1 MAKRKDITY
10 KRFQAYV
17 KDKDTAVNHYID
29 NYLTKT
35 QSMFVYTNLP
45 VTIPQGELEHLL
57 QTAGN
62 CFVAKVNGELYAL
75 NGNAGGEPD
84 AYNRPTQYI
93 VANPYLK
100 LNKVYEIGKDG
111 VLFKNDYYMNGLLPL
126 IGKFAVLLTD
136 SNISLNT
143 ATILSRITMLIS
155 ASDDK
160 TKQSADLF
168 MQKILDGDFSVIGE
182 SAFFDGVKLQNTQT
196 GGKQD
201 IMQLVELIQYY
212 KANLL
217 NELGLNANF
226 NMKRERLNRNE
237 VAMNIDV
244 LLPFVDNMLYERQQA
259 VEAINEMF
267 GTEITVDLASSWKTT
282 HEQNDELEQT
292 VETPQGEDPIDE
304 TTDTKDTPDTNGN
317 DPDTDPDREDTKDTA
332 DTTDTKDTDEI
343 EATDET
349 IEKSEKDD
357 NELKDEDK

>member
-1 MAKRKDITY
+1 MAKKKDITY
-10 KRFQAYV
+10 KRFQSYV
-17 KDKDTAVNHYID
+17 KDKDAAVNYYID

-35 QSMFVYTNLP
+35 QSMFVYENLP

-57 QTAGN
+57 QTNGN
-62 CFVAKVNGELYAL
+62 CFVAMVNGNLYAL
-75 NGNAGGEPD
+75 YGSTGGDPD
-84 AYNRPTQYI
+84 VYNRPTQYI
-93 VANPYLK
+93 VANPALK

-136 SNISLNT
+136 SNITLNT

-160 TKQSADLF
+160 TKQSADAF

-182 SAFFDGVKLQNTQT
+182 SAFFNGVKLQNTQT
-196 GGKQD
+196 SNSQ
-201 IMQLVELIQYY
+201 QLTQFVEVIQYY

-217 NELGLNANF
+217 NELGLNANY

-237 VAMNIDV
+237 VSMNIDV

-259 VEAINEMF
+259 VEAINAMF
-267 GTEITVDLASSWKTT
+267 GTEITVDLSSSWKTT
-282 HEQNDELEQT
+282 HEQNDELEQA
-292 VETPQGEDPIDE
+292 VETPKEE
-304 TTDTKDTPDTNGN
+304 TTDI
-317 DPDTDPDREDTKDTA
+317 
-332 DTTDTKDTDEI
+332 I

-349 IEKSEKDD
+349 IEQSAID
-357 NELKDEDK
+357 NNNNEIEDGQQ

>member
-10 KRFQAYV
+10 KRFQSYI

-35 QSMFVYTNLP
+35 QSMFVYENLP

-57 QTAGN
+57 QTNGN
-62 CFVAKVNGELYAL
+62 CFVAMVDGSLYAL
-75 NGNAGGEPD
+75 YGSTGGDPD
-84 AYNRPTQYI
+84 VYNRPTQYI
-93 VANPYLK
+93 VANPALK

-136 SNISLNT
+136 SNITLNT

-160 TKQSADLF
+160 TKQSADAF

-182 SAFFDGVKLQNTQT
+182 SAFFNGVKLQNTQASNS
-196 GGKQD
+196 Q
-201 IMQLVELIQYY
+201 QLTQFVEVIQYY

-217 NELGLNANF
+217 NELGLNANY

-237 VAMNIDV
+237 VSMNIDV

-259 VEAINEMF
+259 VEAINAMF
-267 GTEITVDLASSWKTT
+267 GTEITVDLSSSWKTT
-282 HEQNDELEQT
+282 HEQNDELEQA
-292 VETPQGEDPIDE
+292 VETPKE
-304 TTDTKDTPDTNGN
+304 TTDI
-317 DPDTDPDREDTKDTA
+317 
-332 DTTDTKDTDEI
+332 I
-343 EATDET
+343 EATEET
-349 IEKSEKDD
+349 IEQSAVD
-357 NELKDEDK
+357 NNNNNEIEDGQQ

>member
-10 KRFQAYV
+10 KRFQSYI

-35 QSMFVYTNLP
+35 QSMFVYENLP

-57 QTAGN
+57 QTNGN
-62 CFVAKVNGELYAL
+62 CFVAMVDGNLYAL
-75 NGNAGGEPD
+75 YGSTGGDPD
-84 AYNRPTQYI
+84 VYNRPTQYI
-93 VANPYLK
+93 VVNPALK

-136 SNISLNT
+136 SNITLNT

-160 TKQSADLF
+160 TKQSADAF

-182 SAFFDGVKLQNTQT
+182 SAFFNGVKLQNAQASNSQQLTQF
-196 GGKQD
+196 
-201 IMQLVELIQYY
+201 VEVIQYY

-217 NELGLNANF
+217 NELGLNANY

-237 VAMNIDV
+237 VSMNIDV

-259 VEAINEMF
+259 IEAINAMF
-267 GTEITVDLASSWKTT
+267 GTEITVDLSSSWKTT
-282 HEQNDELEQT
+282 HEQNDELEQA
-292 VETPQGEDPIDE
+292 VETPKEE
-304 TTDTKDTPDTNGN
+304 TTDI
-317 DPDTDPDREDTKDTA
+317 
-332 DTTDTKDTDEI
+332 I
-343 EATDET
+343 EATEET
-349 IEKSEKDD
+349 IEQSVID
-357 NELKDEDK
+357 NNNNEIEDGQQ

>member
-10 KRFQAYV
+10 KRFQSYI

-35 QSMFVYTNLP
+35 QSMFVYENLP

-57 QTAGN
+57 QTNGN
-62 CFVAKVNGELYAL
+62 CFVAMVDGNLYAL
-75 NGNAGGEPD
+75 YGSTGGDPD
-84 AYNRPTQYI
+84 VYNRPTQYI
-93 VANPYLK
+93 VANPALK

-136 SNISLNT
+136 SNITLNT

-160 TKQSADLF
+160 TKQSADAF

-182 SAFFDGVKLQNTQT
+182 SAFFNGVKLQNTQAANS
-196 GGKQD
+196 Q
-201 IMQLVELIQYY
+201 QLTQFVEVIQYY

-217 NELGLNANF
+217 NELGLNANY

-237 VAMNIDV
+237 VSMNIDV

-259 VEAINEMF
+259 VEAINAMF
-267 GTEITVDLASSWKTT
+267 GTEITVDLSSSWKTT
-282 HEQNDELEQT
+282 HEQNDELEQV
-292 VETPQGEDPIDE
+292 VETPKEDPIDE
-304 TTDTKDTPDTNGN
+304 TTDI
-317 DPDTDPDREDTKDTA
+317 
-332 DTTDTKDTDEI
+332 I
-343 EATDET
+343 EATEET
-349 IEKSEKDD
+349 IEQPVID
-357 NELKDEDK
+357 NNNNNNEIEDGEQ

>member
-10 KRFQAYV
+10 KRFQSYI

-35 QSMFVYTNLP
+35 QSMFVYENLP
-45 VTIPQGELEHLL
+45 VTIPQSELEHLL
-57 QTAGN
+57 QTTGN
-62 CFVAKVNGELYAL
+62 CFVAEVDGKLYAL
-75 NGNAGGEPD
+75 SGNTGGVND

-93 VANPYLK
+93 VANPA
-100 LNKVYEIGKDG
+100 LNLCKTYEIGKDG
-111 VLFKNDYYMNGLLPL
+111 VLVKNDYYMNGLLPL

-143 ATILSRITMLIS
+143 AVILSRITMLIS

-160 TKQSADLF
+160 TKQSADTF

-182 SAFFDGVKLQNTQT
+182 SAFFDGVKLQTTPT
-196 GGKQD
+196 GSSNQL
-201 IMQLVELIQYY
+201 MQLMEIIQYY

-226 NMKRERLNRNE
+226 NMKRERLNRSE
-237 VAMNIDV
+237 VSMNIDV

-267 GTEITVDLASSWKTT
+267 GTEITVDLHSSWKTT
-282 HEQNDELEQT
+282 HEQNDELEQE
-292 VETPQGEDPIDE
+292 VETPKGENPIDE
-304 TTDTKDTPDTNGN
+304 TSDT
-317 DPDTDPDREDTKDTA
+317 EDNP
-332 DTTDTKDTDEI
+332 DTKDTDDTPNTEDTDDTKDKSTDKL

-349 IEKSEKDD
+349 IEKSDTDKDK
-357 NELKDEDK
+357 EDET

>member
-10 KRFQAYV
+10 KRFQSYI

-35 QSMFVYTNLP
+35 QSMFVYENLP
-45 VTIPQGELEHLL
+45 VTIPQSELEHLL
-57 QTAGN
+57 QTTGN
-62 CFVAKVNGELYAL
+62 CFVAEVDGNLYAL
-75 NGNAGGEPD
+75 SGSTGGVND

-93 VANPYLK
+93 VANPA
-100 LNKVYEIGKDG
+100 LNLCKTYEIGKDG
-111 VLFKNDYYMNGLLPL
+111 VLVKNDYYMNGLLPL

-143 ATILSRITMLIS
+143 AVILSRITMLIS

-160 TKQSADLF
+160 TKQSADTF

-182 SAFFDGVKLQNTQT
+182 SAFFDGVKLQTTPT
-196 GGKQD
+196 GSSNQL
-201 IMQLVELIQYY
+201 MQLMEIIQYY

-226 NMKRERLNRNE
+226 NMKRERLNRSE
-237 VAMNIDV
+237 VSMNIDV

-267 GTEITVDLASSWKTT
+267 GTEITVDLHSSWKTT
-282 HEQNDELEQT
+282 HEQNDELEQE
-292 VETPQGEDPIDE
+292 VETPKGENPIDE
-304 TTDTKDTPDTNGN
+304 TSDT
-317 DPDTDPDREDTKDTA
+317 EDN
-332 DTTDTKDTDEI
+332 TDTKDTDDTKDTPNPDDPDNTKSTDKL

-349 IEKSEKDD
+349 IEKSDTDKDK
-357 NELKDEDK
+357 KDET

>member
-10 KRFQAYV
+10 KRFQSYI

-35 QSMFVYTNLP
+35 QSMFVYENLP

-57 QTAGN
+57 QTNGN
-62 CFVAKVNGELYAL
+62 CFVAMVDGNLYAL
-75 NGNAGGEPD
+75 YGSTGGDPD
-84 AYNRPTQYI
+84 VYNRPTQYI
-93 VANPYLK
+93 VANPALK

-136 SNISLNT
+136 SNITLNT

-160 TKQSADLF
+160 TKQSADAF

-182 SAFFDGVKLQNTQT
+182 SAFFNGVKLQNTQASNS
-196 GGKQD
+196 Q
-201 IMQLVELIQYY
+201 QLTQFVEVIQYY

-217 NELGLNANF
+217 NELGLNANY

-237 VAMNIDV
+237 VSMNIDV

-259 VEAINEMF
+259 VEAINAMF
-267 GTEITVDLASSWKTT
+267 GTEITVDLSSSWKTT
-282 HEQNDELEQT
+282 HEQNDELEQA
-292 VETPQGEDPIDE
+292 VETPKETPKE
-304 TTDTKDTPDTNGN
+304 TTDI
-317 DPDTDPDREDTKDTA
+317 
-332 DTTDTKDTDEI
+332 I
-343 EATDET
+343 EATEET
-349 IEKSEKDD
+349 IEQPAID
-357 NELKDEDK
+357 NNNEIEDGQQ

>member
-10 KRFQAYV
+10 KRFQSYI

-35 QSMFVYTNLP
+35 QSMFVYENLP
-45 VTIPQGELEHLL
+45 VTIPQSELEHLL
-57 QTAGN
+57 QTTGN
-62 CFVAKVNGELYAL
+62 CFVAEVNGELYAL
-75 NGNAGGEPD
+75 SGSTGGVND

-93 VANPYLK
+93 VANPA
-100 LNKVYEIGKDG
+100 LNLCKTYEIGKDG
-111 VLFKNDYYMNGLLPL
+111 VLVKNDYYMNGLLPL

-143 ATILSRITMLIS
+143 AVILSRITMLIS

-160 TKQSADLF
+160 TKQSADTF

-182 SAFFDGVKLQNTQT
+182 SAFFDGVKLQTTPTSNSNQL
-196 GGKQD
+196 
-201 IMQLVELIQYY
+201 MQLVEIIQYY

-226 NMKRERLNRNE
+226 NMKRERLNRSE
-237 VAMNIDV
+237 VSMNIDV

-267 GTEITVDLASSWKTT
+267 GTEITVDLHSSWKTT
-282 HEQNDELEQT
+282 HEQNDELEQE
-292 VETPQGEDPIDE
+292 VETPKGEDPIDE
-304 TTDTKDTPDTNGN
+304 TSDTTDTPHTE
-317 DPDTDPDREDTKDTA
+317 DTDDTK
-332 DTTDTKDTDEI
+332 DTKDTDNTDSTDKL

-349 IEKSEKDD
+349 IEKSDTDKDKK
-357 NELKDEDK
+357 EDET

>member
-10 KRFQAYV
+10 KRFQSYI

-35 QSMFVYTNLP
+35 QSMFVYENLP

-57 QTAGN
+57 QTNGN
-62 CFVAKVNGELYAL
+62 CFVAMVDGNLYAL
-75 NGNAGGEPD
+75 YGSTGGDPD
-84 AYNRPTQYI
+84 VYNRPTQYI
-93 VANPYLK
+93 VANPALK

-136 SNISLNT
+136 SNITLNT

-160 TKQSADLF
+160 TKQSADAF

-182 SAFFDGVKLQNTQT
+182 SAFFNGVKLQNTQASNS
-196 GGKQD
+196 Q
-201 IMQLVELIQYY
+201 QLTQFVEVIQYY

-217 NELGLNANF
+217 NELGLNANY

-237 VAMNIDV
+237 VSMNIDV

-259 VEAINEMF
+259 VEAINTMF
-267 GTEITVDLASSWKTT
+267 GTEITVDLSSSWKTT
-282 HEQNDELEQT
+282 HEQNDELEQA
-292 VETPQGEDPIDE
+292 VETPKEE
-304 TTDTKDTPDTNGN
+304 TTDI
-317 DPDTDPDREDTKDTA
+317 
-332 DTTDTKDTDEI
+332 I
-343 EATDET
+343 EATEET
-349 IEKSEKDD
+349 IEQPVID
-357 NELKDEDK
+357 NNNNEIEDGQQ

>member
-10 KRFQAYV
+10 KRFQSYI

-35 QSMFVYTNLP
+35 QSMFVYENLP

-57 QTAGN
+57 QTNGN
-62 CFVAKVNGELYAL
+62 CFVAMVDGNLYAL
-75 NGNAGGEPD
+75 YGSTGGEPD
-84 AYNRPTQYI
+84 VYNRPTQYI
-93 VANPYLK
+93 VANPALK

-136 SNISLNT
+136 SNITLNT

-160 TKQSADLF
+160 TKQSADAF

-182 SAFFDGVKLQNTQT
+182 SAFFNGVKLQNTQASNS
-196 GGKQD
+196 Q
-201 IMQLVELIQYY
+201 QLTQFVEVIQYY

-217 NELGLNANF
+217 NELGLNANY

-237 VAMNIDV
+237 VSMNIDV

-259 VEAINEMF
+259 VEAINAMF
-267 GTEITVDLASSWKTT
+267 GTEITVDLSSSWKTT
-282 HEQNDELEQT
+282 HEQNDELEQAVETPKETTDIIEET
-292 VETPQGEDPIDE
+292 VETIEPPVID
-304 TTDTKDTPDTNGN
+304 NN
-317 DPDTDPDREDTKDTA
+317 NN
-332 DTTDTKDTDEI
+332 EI
-343 EATDET
+343 EDGQQ
-349 IEKSEKDD
+349 
-357 NELKDEDK
+357 

>member
-10 KRFQAYV
+10 KRFQSYI

-35 QSMFVYTNLP
+35 QSMFVYENLP
-45 VTIPQGELEHLL
+45 VTIPQSELEHLL
-57 QTAGN
+57 QTTGN
-62 CFVAKVNGELYAL
+62 CFVTDVDGDLYAL
-75 NGNAGGEPD
+75 SGSTGGLLD

-93 VANPYLK
+93 VANPA
-100 LNKVYEIGKDG
+100 LNLCKTYEIGMDG
-111 VLFKNDYYMNGLLPL
+111 VLVKNDYYMNGLLPL

-143 ATILSRITMLIS
+143 AVILSRITMLIS

-160 TKQSADLF
+160 TKQSADSF

-182 SAFFDGVKLQNTQT
+182 SAFFDGVKLQTTPTSNSNQL
-196 GGKQD
+196 
-201 IMQLVELIQYY
+201 MQLVEIIQYY

-226 NMKRERLNRNE
+226 NMKRERLNRSE
-237 VAMNIDV
+237 VSMNIDV

-267 GTEITVDLASSWKTT
+267 GTEITVDLHSSWKTT
-282 HEQNDELEQT
+282 HEQNDELEQE
-292 VETPQGEDPIDE
+292 VETPKGEDPKDE
-304 TTDTKDTPDTNGN
+304 TSDTDDTKDNPNPDDTTTPDDTPNPD
-317 DPDTDPDREDTKDTA
+317 DPDNTKSTDKL
-332 DTTDTKDTDEI
+332 

-349 IEKSEKDD
+349 IEKSDTDKDK
-357 NELKDEDK
+357 EDET

>member
-10 KRFQAYV
+10 KRFQSYV

-35 QSMFVYTNLP
+35 QSMFVYENLP
-45 VTIPQGELEHLL
+45 VTIPQSELEHLL
-57 QTAGN
+57 QTTGN
-62 CFVAKVNGELYAL
+62 CFVAEVNGELYAL
-75 NGNAGGEPD
+75 SGSTGGLTD

-93 VANPYLK
+93 VANPA
-100 LNKVYEIGKDG
+100 LNLTKTYEIGKDG
-111 VLFKNDYYMNGLLPL
+111 VLVKNDYYMNGLLPL

-143 ATILSRITMLIS
+143 AVILSRITMLIS

-160 TKQSADLF
+160 TKQSADVF

-182 SAFFDGVKLQNTQT
+182 SAFFDGVKLQTIPT
-196 GGKQD
+196 GSSSQL
-201 IMQLVELIQYY
+201 MQLMEIIQYY

-226 NMKRERLNRNE
+226 NMKRERLNRSE
-237 VAMNIDV
+237 VSMNIDV

-259 VEAINEMF
+259 VEAINAMF
-267 GTEITVDLASSWKTT
+267 GTEITVDLSSSWKTT

-292 VETPQGEDPIDE
+292 VETPKGEDPIDE
-304 TTDTKDTPDTNGN
+304 TSDTTDTQHTE
-317 DPDTDPDREDTKDTA
+317 DTDDTK
-332 DTTDTKDTDEI
+332 DTKDTDNTDRTDKI
-343 EATDET
+343 EDTDET
-349 IEKSEKDD
+349 IEKSDTDKDKK
-357 NELKDEDK
+357 EDET

>member
-10 KRFQAYV
+10 KRFQSYI

-35 QSMFVYTNLP
+35 QSMFVYENLP

-57 QTAGN
+57 QTNGN
-62 CFVAKVNGELYAL
+62 CFVAMVDGNLYAL
-75 NGNAGGEPD
+75 YGSTGGEPD
-84 AYNRPTQYI
+84 VYNRPTQYI
-93 VANPYLK
+93 VANPALK
-100 LNKVYEIGKDG
+100 LNRVYEIGKEG

-136 SNISLNT
+136 SDITLNT

-160 TKQSADLF
+160 TKQSADAF

-182 SAFFDGVKLQNTQT
+182 SAFFNGVKLQNTQVSNS
-196 GGKQD
+196 Q
-201 IMQLVELIQYY
+201 QLTQFVEVIQYY

-217 NELGLNANF
+217 NELGLNANY

-237 VAMNIDV
+237 VSMNIDV

-259 VEAINEMF
+259 VEAINAMF
-267 GTEITVDLASSWKTT
+267 GTEITVDLSSSWKTT
-282 HEQNDELEQT
+282 HEQNDELEQA
-292 VETPQGEDPIDE
+292 VETPKEE
-304 TTDTKDTPDTNGN
+304 TTDI
-317 DPDTDPDREDTKDTA
+317 
-332 DTTDTKDTDEI
+332 I
-343 EATDET
+343 EATEET
-349 IEKSEKDD
+349 IEQPVID
-357 NELKDEDK
+357 NNNNEIEDGEQ

>member
-10 KRFQAYV
+10 KRFQSYI

-35 QSMFVYTNLP
+35 QSMFVYENLP
-45 VTIPQGELEHLL
+45 VTIPQSELEHLL
-57 QTAGN
+57 QTTGN
-62 CFVAKVNGELYAL
+62 CFVTDVDGDLYAL
-75 NGNAGGEPD
+75 SGSTGGLLD

-93 VANPYLK
+93 VANPAMNLCK
-100 LNKVYEIGKDG
+100 TYEIGIDG
-111 VLFKNDYYMNGLLPL
+111 VLVKNDYYMNGLLPL

-143 ATILSRITMLIS
+143 AVILSRITMLIS

-160 TKQSADLF
+160 TKQSADAF

-182 SAFFDGVKLQNTQT
+182 SAFFDGVKLQTTPT
-196 GGKQD
+196 GSSNQL
-201 IMQLVELIQYY
+201 MQLMEIIQYY

-226 NMKRERLNRNE
+226 NMKRERLNRSE
-237 VAMNIDV
+237 VSMNIDV

-267 GTEITVDLASSWKTT
+267 GTEITVDLHSSWKTT
-282 HEQNDELEQT
+282 HEQNDELEQE
-292 VETPQGEDPIDE
+292 VETPKGENPKDE
-304 TTDTKDTPDTNGN
+304 TSDTEDTPNTDDTDDTPNPEDTDDTKDKG
-317 DPDTDPDREDTKDTA
+317 TDKIED
-332 DTTDTKDTDEI
+332 
-343 EATDET
+343 TDET
-349 IEKSEKDD
+349 IEKSDTDKDKK
-357 NELKDEDK
+357 EDET

>member
-10 KRFQAYV
+10 KRFQSYI

-35 QSMFVYTNLP
+35 QSMFVYENLP
-45 VTIPQGELEHLL
+45 VTIPQSELEHLL
-57 QTAGN
+57 QTTGN
-62 CFVAKVNGELYAL
+62 CFVAEVDGKLYAL
-75 NGNAGGEPD
+75 SGSTGGVND

-93 VANPYLK
+93 VANPA
-100 LNKVYEIGKDG
+100 LNLCKTYEIGKDG
-111 VLFKNDYYMNGLLPL
+111 VLVKNDYYMNGLLPL

-143 ATILSRITMLIS
+143 AVILSRITMLIS

-160 TKQSADLF
+160 TKQSADTF

-182 SAFFDGVKLQNTQT
+182 SAFFDGVKLQTIPT
-196 GGKQD
+196 GSSSQL
-201 IMQLVELIQYY
+201 MQLMEIIQYY

-226 NMKRERLNRNE
+226 NMKRERLNRSE
-237 VAMNIDV
+237 VSMNIDV

-267 GTEITVDLASSWKTT
+267 GTEITVDLHSSWKTT
-282 HEQNDELEQT
+282 HEQNDELEQE
-292 VETPQGEDPIDE
+292 VVTPKGEDTTDE
-304 TTDTKDTPDTNGN
+304 TTDTTDTTDTPHTE
-317 DPDTDPDREDTKDTA
+317 DTDDTKDTK
-332 DTTDTKDTDEI
+332 DPNDTDKKESTDKL

-349 IEKSEKDD
+349 IEKSDTDKDKK
-357 NELKDEDK
+357 EEET

>member
-10 KRFQAYV
+10 KRFQSYI

-35 QSMFVYTNLP
+35 QSMFVYENLP

-57 QTAGN
+57 QTNGN
-62 CFVAKVNGELYAL
+62 CFVAMVDGNLYAL
-75 NGNAGGEPD
+75 YGSTGGDPD
-84 AYNRPTQYI
+84 VYNRPTQYI
-93 VANPYLK
+93 VVNPALK

-111 VLFKNDYYMNGLLPL
+111 VVFKNDYYMNGLLPL

-136 SNISLNT
+136 SNITLNT

-160 TKQSADLF
+160 TKQSADAF

-182 SAFFDGVKLQNTQT
+182 SAFFNGVKLQNAQASNSQQLTQF
-196 GGKQD
+196 
-201 IMQLVELIQYY
+201 VEVIQYY

-217 NELGLNANF
+217 NELGLNANY

-237 VAMNIDV
+237 VSMNIDV

-259 VEAINEMF
+259 IEAINAMF
-267 GTEITVDLASSWKTT
+267 GTEITVDLSSSWKTT
-282 HEQNDELEQT
+282 HEQNDELEQA
-292 VETPQGEDPIDE
+292 VETPKEE
-304 TTDTKDTPDTNGN
+304 TTDI
-317 DPDTDPDREDTKDTA
+317 
-332 DTTDTKDTDEI
+332 I
-343 EATDET
+343 EATEET
-349 IEKSEKDD
+349 IEQSVID
-357 NELKDEDK
+357 NNNNEIEDGQQ

>member
-10 KRFQAYV
+10 KRFQSYI

-35 QSMFVYTNLP
+35 QSMFVYENLP

-57 QTAGN
+57 QTNGN
-62 CFVAKVNGELYAL
+62 CFVAMVDGNLYAL
-75 NGNAGGEPD
+75 YGSTGGDPD
-84 AYNRPTQYI
+84 VYNRPTQYI
-93 VANPYLK
+93 VANPALK

-136 SNISLNT
+136 SNITLNT

-160 TKQSADLF
+160 TKQSADAF

-182 SAFFDGVKLQNTQT
+182 SAFFNGVKLQNAQASNSQQLTQF
-196 GGKQD
+196 
-201 IMQLVELIQYY
+201 VEVIQYY

-217 NELGLNANF
+217 NELGLNANY

-237 VAMNIDV
+237 VSMNIDV

-259 VEAINEMF
+259 IEAINTMF
-267 GTEITVDLASSWKTT
+267 GTEITVDLSSSWKTT
-282 HEQNDELEQT
+282 HEQNDELEQA
-292 VETPQGEDPIDE
+292 VETPKE
-304 TTDTKDTPDTNGN
+304 TTDI
-317 DPDTDPDREDTKDTA
+317 
-332 DTTDTKDTDEI
+332 I
-343 EATDET
+343 EATEET
-349 IEKSEKDD
+349 IEEPVID
-357 NELKDEDK
+357 NNNNEIEDGEQ

>member
-10 KRFQAYV
+10 KRFQSYI

-35 QSMFVYTNLP
+35 QSMFVYENLP
-45 VTIPQGELEHLL
+45 VTIPQSELEHLL
-57 QTAGN
+57 QTTGN
-62 CFVAKVNGELYAL
+62 CFVTDVDGDLYAL
-75 NGNAGGEPD
+75 SGSTGGLLD

-93 VANPYLK
+93 VANPA
-100 LNKVYEIGKDG
+100 LNLCKTYEIGMDG
-111 VLFKNDYYMNGLLPL
+111 VLVKNDYYMNGLLPL

-143 ATILSRITMLIS
+143 AVILSRITMLIS

-160 TKQSADLF
+160 TKQSADAF

-182 SAFFDGVKLQNTQT
+182 SAFFDGVKLQTIPT
-196 GGKQD
+196 GSSSQL
-201 IMQLVELIQYY
+201 MQLMEIIQYY

-226 NMKRERLNRNE
+226 NMKRERLNRSE
-237 VAMNIDV
+237 VSMNIDV

-267 GTEITVDLASSWKTT
+267 GTEITVDLHSSWKTT
-282 HEQNDELEQT
+282 HEQNDELEQE
-292 VETPQGEDPIDE
+292 VETPKGENPKDE
-304 TTDTKDTPDTNGN
+304 TSDTEDTPNTDDTPNPEDTDDTKDKG
-317 DPDTDPDREDTKDTA
+317 TDKIED
-332 DTTDTKDTDEI
+332 
-343 EATDET
+343 TDET
-349 IEKSEKDD
+349 IEKSDTDKDKK
-357 NELKDEDK
+357 EDET

>member
-10 KRFQAYV
+10 KRFQSYI

-35 QSMFVYTNLP
+35 QSMFVYENLP

-57 QTAGN
+57 QTNGN
-62 CFVAKVNGELYAL
+62 CFVAMVDGNLYAL
-75 NGNAGGEPD
+75 YGSTGGEPD
-84 AYNRPTQYI
+84 VYNRPTQYI
-93 VANPYLK
+93 VANPALK

-136 SNISLNT
+136 SNITLNT

-160 TKQSADLF
+160 TKQSADAF

-182 SAFFDGVKLQNTQT
+182 SAFFNGVKLQNTQASNS
-196 GGKQD
+196 Q
-201 IMQLVELIQYY
+201 QLTQFVEVIQYY

-217 NELGLNANF
+217 NELGLNANY

-237 VAMNIDV
+237 VSMNIDV

-259 VEAINEMF
+259 VEAINAMF
-267 GTEITVDLASSWKTT
+267 GTEITVDLSSSWKTT
-282 HEQNDELEQT
+282 HEQNDQLEQA
-292 VETPQGEDPIDE
+292 VETPKETPKE
-304 TTDTKDTPDTNGN
+304 TTDI
-317 DPDTDPDREDTKDTA
+317 
-332 DTTDTKDTDEI
+332 I
-343 EATDET
+343 EATEET
-349 IEKSEKDD
+349 IEQSAID
-357 NELKDEDK
+357 NNNEIEDGQQ